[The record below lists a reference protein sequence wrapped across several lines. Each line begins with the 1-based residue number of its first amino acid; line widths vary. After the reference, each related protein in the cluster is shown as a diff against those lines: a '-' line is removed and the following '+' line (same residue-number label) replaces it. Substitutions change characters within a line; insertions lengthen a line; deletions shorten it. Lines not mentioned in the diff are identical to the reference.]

1 MASVKNYLIYVVENN
16 KVYNHLVSEYLK
28 KQGFSNVKSIISG
41 EECVQAVE
49 KGEKPAI
56 VIQDYSLDGINGLE
70 VLKKVKKLSPKSE
83 FVFLTSNE
91 NMEVAVNTIKFG
103 AYDYIVKDKMALEKV
118 VYKMRKIITMI
129 RLEKKNRQIRKF
141 MYISLAVVALI
152 IIFAFLIFVVNIFN
166 TRFYT

>member
-1 MASVKNYLIYVVENN
+1 MASAESYLIYVVENN

-41 EECVQAVE
+41 EECVKAVE
-49 KGEKPAI
+49 NGEKPSI

-70 VLKKVKKLSPKSE
+70 VLKRVKKLNSKSE
-83 FVFLTSNE
+83 FIFLTSNE

-118 VYKMRKIITMI
+118 VYKMRKIASMI
-129 RLEKKNRQIRKF
+129 RLEKKNRQIKKF

-152 IIFAFLIFVVNIFN
+152 IIFAFLLFVVNIFN
-166 TRFYT
+166 IRFYT

>member
-1 MASVKNYLIYVVENN
+1 MAIVKNYLIFVVENN

-41 EECVQAVE
+41 EECVQVVE

-56 VIQDYSLDGINGLE
+56 VIQDYSLDGINGLD

-83 FVFLTSNE
+83 FIFLTSNE
-91 NMEVAVNTIKFG
+91 NMEVAINTIKFG

-118 VYKMRKIITMI
+118 VYKMRKITSMI
-129 RLEKKNRQIRKF
+129 RLERKNSQIRKY
-141 MYISLAVVALI
+141 MYIALVLVALI
-152 IIFAFLIFVVNIFN
+152 IIFAFLVFVVNIFN

>member
-1 MASVKNYLIYVVENN
+1 MTIVKNYLIFVVENN

-41 EECVQAVE
+41 EECVQVVE

-56 VIQDYSLDGINGLE
+56 VIQDYSLDGINGLD

-83 FVFLTSNE
+83 FIFLTSNE
-91 NMEVAVNTIKFG
+91 NMEVAINTIKFG

-118 VYKMRKIITMI
+118 VYKMRKITSMI
-129 RLEKKNRQIRKF
+129 RLERKNSQIRKY
-141 MYISLAVVALI
+141 MYIALVLVALI
-152 IIFAFLIFVVNIFN
+152 IIFAFLVFVVNIFN